1 MTEERPEGFDE
12 QRRRRGEKKKGKKKE
27 GRGKGVGGGGG
38 ENGSSRANIM
48 GDLNTTKRDEA
59 S

>member
-12 QRRRRGEKKKGKKKE
+12 QRRRRGEKKGKKKE
-27 GRGKGVGGGGG
+27 GKGVGGGGG

>member
-1 MTEERPEGFDE
+1 MVTEERPEGFDE
-12 QRRRRGEKKKGKKKE
+12 QRRRRGEKKGKKKE
-27 GRGKGVGGGGG
+27 GKGVGGGGG